1 MSITTNGTN
10 DARFAIPPSEPAS
23 TPLARRTSHS
33 AAADLPMDRPDASGP
48 APPIQPSSKS
58 TAAAPMLN
66 SEMELGTFAGQGQV
80 PAAQAPEDD
89 IMQIARIGDIPAM
102 ERLFEAGTYD
112 ATYSDEEGI
121 TPLHVSPGLPPY
133 T

>member
-1 MSITTNGTN
+1 
-10 DARFAIPPSEPAS
+10 
-23 TPLARRTSHS
+23 
-33 AAADLPMDRPDASGP
+33 MDKPDASGP

-66 SEMELGTFAGQGQV
+66 SEMELGSFAGQGQA
-80 PAAQAPEDD
+80 PAAQAAEND

-112 ATYSDEEGI
+112 ATYADDEGI
-121 TPLHVSPGLPPY
+121 TPLHVSPPGTLDNLTRLPRDTPSRPPS
-133 T
+133 TPH